1 MGVFLGVLGLMA
13 LAALLL
19 LGLWLWLD
27 ARRTVRRL
35 DRMLSTAIDG
45 GFGEESFDE
54 SAPSALES
62 RMARF
67 LNGSARSLRGVQRQR
82 ESIQRLL
89 SDISHQT
96 KTPLANLKLY
106 SSLLMEEELTPQQRE
121 QAQVI
126 LQQSEKL
133 SFLIETLVK
142 LSRLETDVLAVTPK
156 SQPLSPLLE
165 RAASQAKAAAEH
177 PASMLAVMKL
187 DNAKIEEICKQFKQ
201 VYPVNYNAPG
211 QLVVAGA
218 IEEMDAFKQAVREA
232 GGRGLP
238 VAVGGGFHSPFMDGA
253 SREFSEEA
261 REFELRK
268 PALTVYSNFTTEPY
282 TENVLELME
291 NQINHSLRWQESM
304 ERMAADGFD
313 TFIEVGIGDTLKK
326 LIKRILPEARVYS
339 VSNMEEIEKVKE
351 EMGC

>member
-1 MGVFLGVLGLMA
+1 MGTFLGALGLVA

-106 SSLLMEEELTPQQRE
+106 SSLLMEEELTPRQRE

-126 LQQSEKL
+126 FQQSEKL

-156 SQPLSPLLE
+156 LQPLSPLLE
-165 RAASQAKAAAEH
+165 RAASQAKAAAEQKGIALQLH
-177 PASMLAVMKL
+177 LQQQAEMKALYDLRWTAEALGNLL
-187 DNAKIEEICKQFKQ
+187 DNAVKYTPPGGCIQVSATQYELFCRIDVRDNGIGIAEEEQAQIFGRFYRGRQVREQEGLGIGLYLAREIAQKQGGYLKLSSR
-201 VYPVNYNAPG
+201 PG
-211 QLVVAGA
+211 QGSTFSLYLP
-218 IEEMDAFKQAVREA
+218 
-232 GGRGLP
+232 RG
-238 VAVGGGFHSPFMDGA
+238 
-253 SREFSEEA
+253 
-261 REFELRK
+261 
-268 PALTVYSNFTTEPY
+268 
-282 TENVLELME
+282 
-291 NQINHSLRWQESM
+291 
-304 ERMAADGFD
+304 
-313 TFIEVGIGDTLKK
+313 
-326 LIKRILPEARVYS
+326 
-339 VSNMEEIEKVKE
+339 
-351 EMGC
+351 

>member
-1 MGVFLGVLGLMA
+1 MGTFLGVLGIMA

-19 LGLWLWLD
+19 GLWFWLD
-27 ARRTVRRL
+27 ARRPVRRL
-35 DRMLSTAIDG
+35 DRMLSTPIDG

-106 SSLLMEEELTPQQRE
+106 SSLLMEEELTPRQRE

-156 SQPLSPLLE
+156 SQPLAPLLE
-165 RAASQAKAAAEH
+165 RAASQAKAAAEQKGIALQLH
-177 PASMLAVMKL
+177 LQQQAEMKALYDLRWTAEALGNLL
-187 DNAKIEEICKQFKQ
+187 DNAVKYTPPGGCIQVSATQYELFCRIDVRDNGIGIAEEEQAQIFGRFYRGRQVREQEGLGIGLYLAREIAQKQGGYLKLSSR
-201 VYPVNYNAPG
+201 PG
-211 QLVVAGA
+211 QGSTFSLYLP
-218 IEEMDAFKQAVREA
+218 
-232 GGRGLP
+232 RG
-238 VAVGGGFHSPFMDGA
+238 
-253 SREFSEEA
+253 
-261 REFELRK
+261 
-268 PALTVYSNFTTEPY
+268 
-282 TENVLELME
+282 
-291 NQINHSLRWQESM
+291 
-304 ERMAADGFD
+304 
-313 TFIEVGIGDTLKK
+313 
-326 LIKRILPEARVYS
+326 
-339 VSNMEEIEKVKE
+339 
-351 EMGC
+351 

>member
-1 MGVFLGVLGLMA
+1 MGTFLGALGLVA

-67 LNGSARSLRGVQRQR
+67 LNGSARSLRGLQRQR

-96 KTPLANLKLY
+96 KTPLANLRLY
-106 SSLLMEEELTPQQRE
+106 SSLLMEEELTPRQRE

-165 RAASQAKAAAEH
+165 RAASQAKAAAEQKGIALQLH
-177 PASMLAVMKL
+177 LQQQAEMKALYDLRWTAEALGNLL
-187 DNAKIEEICKQFKQ
+187 DNAVKYTPPGGCIQVSATQYELFCRIDVRDNGIGIAEEEQAQIFGRFYRGRQVREQEGLGIGLYLAREIAQKQGGYLKLSSR
-201 VYPVNYNAPG
+201 PG
-211 QLVVAGA
+211 QGSTFSLYLP
-218 IEEMDAFKQAVREA
+218 
-232 GGRGLP
+232 RG
-238 VAVGGGFHSPFMDGA
+238 
-253 SREFSEEA
+253 
-261 REFELRK
+261 
-268 PALTVYSNFTTEPY
+268 
-282 TENVLELME
+282 
-291 NQINHSLRWQESM
+291 
-304 ERMAADGFD
+304 
-313 TFIEVGIGDTLKK
+313 
-326 LIKRILPEARVYS
+326 
-339 VSNMEEIEKVKE
+339 
-351 EMGC
+351 

>member
-1 MGVFLGVLGLMA
+1 MGVFLGVLGFMA

-96 KTPLANLKLY
+96 KTPLANLRLY
-106 SSLLMEEELTPQQRE
+106 SSLLMEEELTPRQRE

-126 LQQSEKL
+126 FQQSEKL

-156 SQPLSPLLE
+156 LQPLSPLLE
-165 RAASQAKAAAEH
+165 RAASQAKAAAEQKGIALQLH
-177 PASMLAVMKL
+177 LQQQAEMKALYDLRWTAEALGNLL
-187 DNAKIEEICKQFKQ
+187 DNAVKYTPPGGCIQVSATQYELFCRIDVHDNGIGIAEEEQAQIFGRFYRGRQVREQEGLGIGLYLAREIAQKQGGYLKLSSR
-201 VYPVNYNAPG
+201 PG
-211 QLVVAGA
+211 QGSTFSLYLP
-218 IEEMDAFKQAVREA
+218 
-232 GGRGLP
+232 RG
-238 VAVGGGFHSPFMDGA
+238 
-253 SREFSEEA
+253 
-261 REFELRK
+261 
-268 PALTVYSNFTTEPY
+268 
-282 TENVLELME
+282 
-291 NQINHSLRWQESM
+291 
-304 ERMAADGFD
+304 
-313 TFIEVGIGDTLKK
+313 
-326 LIKRILPEARVYS
+326 
-339 VSNMEEIEKVKE
+339 
-351 EMGC
+351 

>member
-13 LAALLL
+13 LAALL

-106 SSLLMEEELTPQQRE
+106 SSLLMEEELTPRQRE

-165 RAASQAKAAAEH
+165 RAASQAKAAAERKGIALQLH
-177 PASMLAVMKL
+177 LQQQAEMRALYDLRWTAEALGNLL
-187 DNAKIEEICKQFKQ
+187 DNAVKYTPPDGCIQVSATQYELFCRIDVRDNGIGVAEEEQAQIFGRFYRGRQVREQEGLGIGLYLAREIAQKQGGYLKLSSR
-201 VYPVNYNAPG
+201 PG
-211 QLVVAGA
+211 QGSTFSLYLP
-218 IEEMDAFKQAVREA
+218 
-232 GGRGLP
+232 RG
-238 VAVGGGFHSPFMDGA
+238 
-253 SREFSEEA
+253 
-261 REFELRK
+261 
-268 PALTVYSNFTTEPY
+268 
-282 TENVLELME
+282 
-291 NQINHSLRWQESM
+291 
-304 ERMAADGFD
+304 
-313 TFIEVGIGDTLKK
+313 
-326 LIKRILPEARVYS
+326 
-339 VSNMEEIEKVKE
+339 
-351 EMGC
+351 

>member
-106 SSLLMEEELTPQQRE
+106 SSLLMEEELTPRQRE

-165 RAASQAKAAAEH
+165 RAASQAKAAAEQKGIALQLH
-177 PASMLAVMKL
+177 LQQQAEMKALYDLRWTAEALGNLL
-187 DNAKIEEICKQFKQ
+187 DNAVKYTPPGGCIQVSATQYELFCRIDVRDNGIGIAEEEQAQIFGRFYRGRQVREQEGLGIGLYLAREIAQKQGGYLKLSSR
-201 VYPVNYNAPG
+201 PG
-211 QLVVAGA
+211 QGSTFSLYLP
-218 IEEMDAFKQAVREA
+218 
-232 GGRGLP
+232 RG
-238 VAVGGGFHSPFMDGA
+238 
-253 SREFSEEA
+253 
-261 REFELRK
+261 
-268 PALTVYSNFTTEPY
+268 
-282 TENVLELME
+282 
-291 NQINHSLRWQESM
+291 
-304 ERMAADGFD
+304 
-313 TFIEVGIGDTLKK
+313 
-326 LIKRILPEARVYS
+326 
-339 VSNMEEIEKVKE
+339 
-351 EMGC
+351 

>member
-1 MGVFLGVLGLMA
+1 MGTFLGVLGIMA

-19 LGLWLWLD
+19 GLWFWLD

-96 KTPLANLKLY
+96 KTPLANLRLY
-106 SSLLMEEELTPQQRE
+106 SSLLMEEELTPRQRE

-165 RAASQAKAAAEH
+165 RAASQAKAAAEQKGIALQLH
-177 PASMLAVMKL
+177 LQQQAEMKALYDLRWTAEALGNLL
-187 DNAKIEEICKQFKQ
+187 DNAVKYTPPGGCIQVSATQYELFCRIDVHDNGIGIAEEEQAQIFGRFYRGRQVREQEGLGIGLYLAREIAQKQGGYLKLSSR
-201 VYPVNYNAPG
+201 PG
-211 QLVVAGA
+211 QGSTFSLYLP
-218 IEEMDAFKQAVREA
+218 
-232 GGRGLP
+232 RG
-238 VAVGGGFHSPFMDGA
+238 
-253 SREFSEEA
+253 
-261 REFELRK
+261 
-268 PALTVYSNFTTEPY
+268 
-282 TENVLELME
+282 
-291 NQINHSLRWQESM
+291 
-304 ERMAADGFD
+304 
-313 TFIEVGIGDTLKK
+313 
-326 LIKRILPEARVYS
+326 
-339 VSNMEEIEKVKE
+339 
-351 EMGC
+351 

>member
-1 MGVFLGVLGLMA
+1 MGVFLGVLGLVA

-96 KTPLANLKLY
+96 KTPLANLRLY
-106 SSLLMEEELTPQQRE
+106 SSLLMEEELTPRQRE

-156 SQPLSPLLE
+156 SQPLAPLLE
-165 RAASQAKAAAEH
+165 RAASQAKAAAERKGIALQLH
-177 PASMLAVMKL
+177 LQQQAEMRALYDLRWTAEALGNLL
-187 DNAKIEEICKQFKQ
+187 DNAVKYTPPGGCIQVSATQYELFCRIDVHDNGIGIAEEEQAQIFGRFYRGRQVREQEGLGIGLYLAREIAQKQGGYLKLSSR
-201 VYPVNYNAPG
+201 PG
-211 QLVVAGA
+211 QGSTFSLYLP
-218 IEEMDAFKQAVREA
+218 
-232 GGRGLP
+232 RG
-238 VAVGGGFHSPFMDGA
+238 
-253 SREFSEEA
+253 
-261 REFELRK
+261 
-268 PALTVYSNFTTEPY
+268 
-282 TENVLELME
+282 
-291 NQINHSLRWQESM
+291 
-304 ERMAADGFD
+304 
-313 TFIEVGIGDTLKK
+313 
-326 LIKRILPEARVYS
+326 
-339 VSNMEEIEKVKE
+339 
-351 EMGC
+351 

>member
-96 KTPLANLKLY
+96 KTPLANLRLY
-106 SSLLMEEELTPQQRE
+106 SSLLMEEELTPRQRE

-126 LQQSEKL
+126 FQQSEKL

-165 RAASQAKAAAEH
+165 RAASQAKAAAEQKGIALQMH
-177 PASMLAVMKL
+177 LQQQAEMKALYDLRWTAEALGNLL
-187 DNAKIEEICKQFKQ
+187 DNAVKYTPPGGCIQVSATQYELFCRIDVRDNGIGVAEEEQAQIFGRFYRGRQVREQEGLGIGLYLAREIAQKQGGYLKLSSR
-201 VYPVNYNAPG
+201 PG
-211 QLVVAGA
+211 QGSTFSLYLP
-218 IEEMDAFKQAVREA
+218 
-232 GGRGLP
+232 RG
-238 VAVGGGFHSPFMDGA
+238 
-253 SREFSEEA
+253 
-261 REFELRK
+261 
-268 PALTVYSNFTTEPY
+268 
-282 TENVLELME
+282 
-291 NQINHSLRWQESM
+291 
-304 ERMAADGFD
+304 
-313 TFIEVGIGDTLKK
+313 
-326 LIKRILPEARVYS
+326 
-339 VSNMEEIEKVKE
+339 
-351 EMGC
+351 

>member
-96 KTPLANLKLY
+96 KTPLANLRLY
-106 SSLLMEEELTPQQRE
+106 SSLLMEEELTPRQRE

-126 LQQSEKL
+126 FQQSEKL

-165 RAASQAKAAAEH
+165 RAASQAKAAAEQKGIALQLH
-177 PASMLAVMKL
+177 LQQQAEMRALYDLRWTAEALGNLL
-187 DNAKIEEICKQFKQ
+187 DNAVKYTPPGGCIQVSATQYELFCRIDVHDNGIGVAEEEQAQIFGRFYRGRQVREQEGLGIGLYLAREIAQKQGGYLKLSSR
-201 VYPVNYNAPG
+201 PG
-211 QLVVAGA
+211 QGSTFSLYLP
-218 IEEMDAFKQAVREA
+218 
-232 GGRGLP
+232 RG
-238 VAVGGGFHSPFMDGA
+238 
-253 SREFSEEA
+253 
-261 REFELRK
+261 
-268 PALTVYSNFTTEPY
+268 
-282 TENVLELME
+282 
-291 NQINHSLRWQESM
+291 
-304 ERMAADGFD
+304 
-313 TFIEVGIGDTLKK
+313 
-326 LIKRILPEARVYS
+326 
-339 VSNMEEIEKVKE
+339 
-351 EMGC
+351 

>member
-1 MGVFLGVLGLMA
+1 MGTFLGVLGLVA

-82 ESIQRLL
+82 ESIQRML

-106 SSLLMEEELTPQQRE
+106 SSLLMEEELTPRQRE

-165 RAASQAKAAAEH
+165 RAASQAKAAAERKGIALQLH
-177 PASMLAVMKL
+177 LQQQAEMKALYDLRWTAEALGNLL
-187 DNAKIEEICKQFKQ
+187 DNAVKYTPPDGCIQVSATQYELFCRIDVRDNGIGVAEEEQAQIFGRFYRGRQVREQEGLGIGLYLAREIAQKQGGYLKLSSR
-201 VYPVNYNAPG
+201 PG
-211 QLVVAGA
+211 QGSTFSLYLP
-218 IEEMDAFKQAVREA
+218 
-232 GGRGLP
+232 RG
-238 VAVGGGFHSPFMDGA
+238 
-253 SREFSEEA
+253 
-261 REFELRK
+261 
-268 PALTVYSNFTTEPY
+268 
-282 TENVLELME
+282 
-291 NQINHSLRWQESM
+291 
-304 ERMAADGFD
+304 
-313 TFIEVGIGDTLKK
+313 
-326 LIKRILPEARVYS
+326 
-339 VSNMEEIEKVKE
+339 
-351 EMGC
+351 

>member
-1 MGVFLGVLGLMA
+1 MGTFLGVLGLVA
-13 LAALLL
+13 LAALL

-96 KTPLANLKLY
+96 KTPLANVKLY
-106 SSLLMEEELTPQQRE
+106 SSLLMEEELTPRQRE

-126 LQQSEKL
+126 FQQSEKL

-156 SQPLSPLLE
+156 SQPLAPLLE
-165 RAASQAKAAAEH
+165 RAASQAKAAAEQKGIALQVQLY
-177 PASMLAVMKL
+177 PQQAEMRALYDLRWTAEALGNLL
-187 DNAKIEEICKQFKQ
+187 DNAVKYTPPGGCIQVSATQYELFCRIDVRDNGIGIAEEEQAQIFGRFYRGRQVREQEGLGIGLYLAREIAQKQGGYLKLSSR
-201 VYPVNYNAPG
+201 PG
-211 QLVVAGA
+211 QGSTFSLYLP
-218 IEEMDAFKQAVREA
+218 
-232 GGRGLP
+232 RG
-238 VAVGGGFHSPFMDGA
+238 
-253 SREFSEEA
+253 
-261 REFELRK
+261 
-268 PALTVYSNFTTEPY
+268 
-282 TENVLELME
+282 
-291 NQINHSLRWQESM
+291 
-304 ERMAADGFD
+304 
-313 TFIEVGIGDTLKK
+313 
-326 LIKRILPEARVYS
+326 
-339 VSNMEEIEKVKE
+339 
-351 EMGC
+351 

>member
-1 MGVFLGVLGLMA
+1 MGTFLGVLGIMA

-106 SSLLMEEELTPQQRE
+106 SSLLMEEELTPRQRE

-156 SQPLSPLLE
+156 LQPLSPLLE
-165 RAASQAKAAAEH
+165 RAVSQVKAAAGQKGIALQLHLQQEEME
-177 PASMLAVMKL
+177 ALYDLRWTAEALGNLL
-187 DNAKIEEICKQFKQ
+187 DNAVKYTPPGGCIQVSAIQYELFCRIDVRDNGIGVAEEEQAQIFGRFYRGRQVREQEGLGIGLYLAREIAQKQGGYLKLSSR
-201 VYPVNYNAPG
+201 PG
-211 QLVVAGA
+211 QGSTFSLYLP
-218 IEEMDAFKQAVREA
+218 
-232 GGRGLP
+232 RG
-238 VAVGGGFHSPFMDGA
+238 
-253 SREFSEEA
+253 
-261 REFELRK
+261 
-268 PALTVYSNFTTEPY
+268 
-282 TENVLELME
+282 
-291 NQINHSLRWQESM
+291 
-304 ERMAADGFD
+304 
-313 TFIEVGIGDTLKK
+313 
-326 LIKRILPEARVYS
+326 
-339 VSNMEEIEKVKE
+339 
-351 EMGC
+351 

>member
-1 MGVFLGVLGLMA
+1 MGTFLGVLGIMA

-19 LGLWLWLD
+19 GLWFWLD

-96 KTPLANLKLY
+96 KTPLANLRLY
-106 SSLLMEEELTPQQRE
+106 SSLLMEEELTPRQRE

-165 RAASQAKAAAEH
+165 RAASQAKAAAERKGIALQLH
-177 PASMLAVMKL
+177 LQQQAEMRALYDLRWTAEALGNLL
-187 DNAKIEEICKQFKQ
+187 DNAVKYTPPDGCIQVSATQYELFCRIDVRDNGIGVAEEEQAQIFGRFYRGRQVREQEGLGIGLYLAREIAQKQGGYLKLSSR
-201 VYPVNYNAPG
+201 PG
-211 QLVVAGA
+211 QGSTFSLYLP
-218 IEEMDAFKQAVREA
+218 
-232 GGRGLP
+232 RG
-238 VAVGGGFHSPFMDGA
+238 
-253 SREFSEEA
+253 
-261 REFELRK
+261 
-268 PALTVYSNFTTEPY
+268 
-282 TENVLELME
+282 
-291 NQINHSLRWQESM
+291 
-304 ERMAADGFD
+304 
-313 TFIEVGIGDTLKK
+313 
-326 LIKRILPEARVYS
+326 
-339 VSNMEEIEKVKE
+339 
-351 EMGC
+351 

>member
-1 MGVFLGVLGLMA
+1 MGTFLGVLGLVA

-96 KTPLANLKLY
+96 KTPLANLRLY
-106 SSLLMEEELTPQQRE
+106 SSLLMEEELTPRQRE

-126 LQQSEKL
+126 FQQSEKL

-156 SQPLSPLLE
+156 LQPLAPLLE
-165 RAASQAKAAAEH
+165 RAASQAKAAAERKGIALQLH
-177 PASMLAVMKL
+177 LQQQAEMKALYDLRWTAEALGNLL
-187 DNAKIEEICKQFKQ
+187 DNAVKYTPPGGCIQVSATQYELFCRIDVRDNGIGIAEEEQAQIFGRFYRGRQVREQEGLGIGLYLAREIAQKQGGYLKLSSR
-201 VYPVNYNAPG
+201 PG
-211 QLVVAGA
+211 QGSTFSLYLP
-218 IEEMDAFKQAVREA
+218 
-232 GGRGLP
+232 RG
-238 VAVGGGFHSPFMDGA
+238 
-253 SREFSEEA
+253 
-261 REFELRK
+261 
-268 PALTVYSNFTTEPY
+268 
-282 TENVLELME
+282 
-291 NQINHSLRWQESM
+291 
-304 ERMAADGFD
+304 
-313 TFIEVGIGDTLKK
+313 
-326 LIKRILPEARVYS
+326 
-339 VSNMEEIEKVKE
+339 
-351 EMGC
+351 

>member
-1 MGVFLGVLGLMA
+1 MGTFLGVLGIMA
-13 LAALLL
+13 LAALL

-106 SSLLMEEELTPQQRE
+106 SSLLMEEELTPRQRE

-126 LQQSEKL
+126 FQQSEKL

-156 SQPLSPLLE
+156 SQPLAPLLE
-165 RAASQAKAAAEH
+165 RAASQAKAAAEQKGIALQLH
-177 PASMLAVMKL
+177 LQQQAEMKALYDLRWTAEALGNLL
-187 DNAKIEEICKQFKQ
+187 DNAVKYTPPGGCIQVSATQYELFCRIDVRDNGIGVAEEEQAQIFGRFYRGRQVREQEGLGIGLYLAREIAQKQGGYLKLSSR
-201 VYPVNYNAPG
+201 PG
-211 QLVVAGA
+211 QGSTFSLYLP
-218 IEEMDAFKQAVREA
+218 
-232 GGRGLP
+232 RG
-238 VAVGGGFHSPFMDGA
+238 
-253 SREFSEEA
+253 
-261 REFELRK
+261 
-268 PALTVYSNFTTEPY
+268 
-282 TENVLELME
+282 
-291 NQINHSLRWQESM
+291 
-304 ERMAADGFD
+304 
-313 TFIEVGIGDTLKK
+313 
-326 LIKRILPEARVYS
+326 
-339 VSNMEEIEKVKE
+339 
-351 EMGC
+351 

>member
-67 LNGSARSLRGVQRQR
+67 LNGSARSLRGLQRQR

-96 KTPLANLKLY
+96 KTPLANLRLY
-106 SSLLMEEELTPQQRE
+106 SSLLMEEELTPRQRE

-126 LQQSEKL
+126 FQQSEKL

-165 RAASQAKAAAEH
+165 RAASQAKAAAEQKGIALQLH
-177 PASMLAVMKL
+177 LQQQAEMKALYDLRWTAEALGNLL
-187 DNAKIEEICKQFKQ
+187 DNAVKYTPPGGCIQVSATQYELFCRIDVRDNGIGIAEEEQAQIFGRFYRGRQVREQEGLGIGLYLAREIAQKQGGYLKLSSR
-201 VYPVNYNAPG
+201 PG
-211 QLVVAGA
+211 QGSTFSLYLP
-218 IEEMDAFKQAVREA
+218 
-232 GGRGLP
+232 RG
-238 VAVGGGFHSPFMDGA
+238 
-253 SREFSEEA
+253 
-261 REFELRK
+261 
-268 PALTVYSNFTTEPY
+268 
-282 TENVLELME
+282 
-291 NQINHSLRWQESM
+291 
-304 ERMAADGFD
+304 
-313 TFIEVGIGDTLKK
+313 
-326 LIKRILPEARVYS
+326 
-339 VSNMEEIEKVKE
+339 
-351 EMGC
+351 

>member
-1 MGVFLGVLGLMA
+1 MGTFLGVLGLVA

-96 KTPLANLKLY
+96 KTPLANLRLY
-106 SSLLMEEELTPQQRE
+106 SSLLMEEELTPRQRE

-165 RAASQAKAAAEH
+165 RAASQAKAAAERKGIALQMH
-177 PASMLAVMKL
+177 LQQQAEMKALYDLRWTAEALGNLL
-187 DNAKIEEICKQFKQ
+187 DNAVKYTPPGGCIQVSATQYELFCRIDVHDNGIGIAEEEQAQIFGRFYRGRQVREQEGLGIGLYLAREIAQKQGGYLKLSSR
-201 VYPVNYNAPG
+201 PG
-211 QLVVAGA
+211 QGSTFSLYLP
-218 IEEMDAFKQAVREA
+218 
-232 GGRGLP
+232 RG
-238 VAVGGGFHSPFMDGA
+238 
-253 SREFSEEA
+253 
-261 REFELRK
+261 
-268 PALTVYSNFTTEPY
+268 
-282 TENVLELME
+282 
-291 NQINHSLRWQESM
+291 
-304 ERMAADGFD
+304 
-313 TFIEVGIGDTLKK
+313 
-326 LIKRILPEARVYS
+326 
-339 VSNMEEIEKVKE
+339 
-351 EMGC
+351 

>member
-106 SSLLMEEELTPQQRE
+106 SSLLMEEELTPRQRE

-165 RAASQAKAAAEH
+165 RAVSQAKAAAERKGIALQLH
-177 PASMLAVMKL
+177 LQQQAEMRALYDLRWTAEALGNLL
-187 DNAKIEEICKQFKQ
+187 DNAVKYTPPDGCIQVSATQYELFCRIDVRDNGIGIAEEEQAQIFGRFYRGRQVREQEGLGIGLYIAREIAQKQGGYLKLSSR
-201 VYPVNYNAPG
+201 PG
-211 QLVVAGA
+211 QGSTFSLYLP
-218 IEEMDAFKQAVREA
+218 
-232 GGRGLP
+232 RG
-238 VAVGGGFHSPFMDGA
+238 
-253 SREFSEEA
+253 
-261 REFELRK
+261 
-268 PALTVYSNFTTEPY
+268 
-282 TENVLELME
+282 
-291 NQINHSLRWQESM
+291 
-304 ERMAADGFD
+304 
-313 TFIEVGIGDTLKK
+313 
-326 LIKRILPEARVYS
+326 
-339 VSNMEEIEKVKE
+339 
-351 EMGC
+351 

>member
-96 KTPLANLKLY
+96 KTPLANLRLY
-106 SSLLMEEELTPQQRE
+106 SSLLMEEELTPRQRE

-126 LQQSEKL
+126 FQQSEKL

-156 SQPLSPLLE
+156 LQPLAPLLE
-165 RAASQAKAAAEH
+165 RAASQAKAAAERKGIALQLH
-177 PASMLAVMKL
+177 LQQQAEMKALYDLRWTAEALGNLL
-187 DNAKIEEICKQFKQ
+187 DNAVKYTPPGGCIQVSATQYELFCRIDVRDNGIGIAEEEQAQIFGRFYRGRQVREQEGLGIGLYLAREIAQKQGGYLKLSSR
-201 VYPVNYNAPG
+201 PG
-211 QLVVAGA
+211 QGSTFSLYLP
-218 IEEMDAFKQAVREA
+218 
-232 GGRGLP
+232 RG
-238 VAVGGGFHSPFMDGA
+238 
-253 SREFSEEA
+253 
-261 REFELRK
+261 
-268 PALTVYSNFTTEPY
+268 
-282 TENVLELME
+282 
-291 NQINHSLRWQESM
+291 
-304 ERMAADGFD
+304 
-313 TFIEVGIGDTLKK
+313 
-326 LIKRILPEARVYS
+326 
-339 VSNMEEIEKVKE
+339 
-351 EMGC
+351 

>member
-19 LGLWLWLD
+19 GLWFWLD

-96 KTPLANLKLY
+96 KTPLANLRLY
-106 SSLLMEEELTPQQRE
+106 SSLLMEEELTPRQRE

-126 LQQSEKL
+126 FQQSEKL

-165 RAASQAKAAAEH
+165 RAVSQAKAAAEQKGIALQLH
-177 PASMLAVMKL
+177 LQQQAEMKALYDLRWTAEALGNLL
-187 DNAKIEEICKQFKQ
+187 DNAVKYTPPGGCIQVSATQYELFCRIDVRDNGIGIAEEEQAQIFGRFYRGRQVREQEGLGIGLYLAREIAQKQGGYLKLSSR
-201 VYPVNYNAPG
+201 PG
-211 QLVVAGA
+211 QGSTFSLYLP
-218 IEEMDAFKQAVREA
+218 
-232 GGRGLP
+232 RG
-238 VAVGGGFHSPFMDGA
+238 
-253 SREFSEEA
+253 
-261 REFELRK
+261 
-268 PALTVYSNFTTEPY
+268 
-282 TENVLELME
+282 
-291 NQINHSLRWQESM
+291 
-304 ERMAADGFD
+304 
-313 TFIEVGIGDTLKK
+313 
-326 LIKRILPEARVYS
+326 
-339 VSNMEEIEKVKE
+339 
-351 EMGC
+351 

>member
-13 LAALLL
+13 LAALLLL

-96 KTPLANLKLY
+96 KTPLANLRLY
-106 SSLLMEEELTPQQRE
+106 SSLLMEEELTPRQRE

-126 LQQSEKL
+126 FQQSEKL

-165 RAASQAKAAAEH
+165 RAASQAKAAAEQKGIALQLH
-177 PASMLAVMKL
+177 LQQQAEMRALYDLRWTAEALGNLL
-187 DNAKIEEICKQFKQ
+187 DNAVKYTPPGGCIQVSATQYELFCRIDVRDNGIGVAEEEQAQIFGRFYRGRQVREQEGLGIGLYLAREIAQKQGGYLKLSSR
-201 VYPVNYNAPG
+201 PG
-211 QLVVAGA
+211 QGSTFSLYLP
-218 IEEMDAFKQAVREA
+218 
-232 GGRGLP
+232 RG
-238 VAVGGGFHSPFMDGA
+238 
-253 SREFSEEA
+253 
-261 REFELRK
+261 
-268 PALTVYSNFTTEPY
+268 
-282 TENVLELME
+282 
-291 NQINHSLRWQESM
+291 
-304 ERMAADGFD
+304 
-313 TFIEVGIGDTLKK
+313 
-326 LIKRILPEARVYS
+326 
-339 VSNMEEIEKVKE
+339 
-351 EMGC
+351 

>member
-1 MGVFLGVLGLMA
+1 MGTFLGALGLA
-13 LAALLL
+13 GLL

-67 LNGSARSLRGVQRQR
+67 LNGSARSLRGMQRQR
-82 ESIQRLL
+82 ESIQRML

-106 SSLLMEEELTPQQRE
+106 SSLLMEEELTPRQRE

-126 LQQSEKL
+126 FQQSEKL

-156 SQPLSPLLE
+156 FQPLSPLLE
-165 RAASQAKAAAEH
+165 RAASQAKAAAEQKGIALQLH
-177 PASMLAVMKL
+177 LQQQAEMKALYDLRWTAEALGNLL
-187 DNAKIEEICKQFKQ
+187 DNAVKYTPPGGCIQVSATQYELFCRIDVRDNGIGVAEEEQAQIFGRFYRGRQVREQEGLGIGLYLAREIVQKQGGYLKLSSR
-201 VYPVNYNAPG
+201 PG
-211 QLVVAGA
+211 QGSTFSLYLP
-218 IEEMDAFKQAVREA
+218 
-232 GGRGLP
+232 RG
-238 VAVGGGFHSPFMDGA
+238 
-253 SREFSEEA
+253 
-261 REFELRK
+261 
-268 PALTVYSNFTTEPY
+268 
-282 TENVLELME
+282 
-291 NQINHSLRWQESM
+291 
-304 ERMAADGFD
+304 
-313 TFIEVGIGDTLKK
+313 
-326 LIKRILPEARVYS
+326 
-339 VSNMEEIEKVKE
+339 
-351 EMGC
+351 

>member
-1 MGVFLGVLGLMA
+1 MGTFLGVLGLVA

-96 KTPLANLKLY
+96 KTPLANLRLY
-106 SSLLMEEELTPQQRE
+106 SSLLMEEELTPRQRE

-126 LQQSEKL
+126 FQQSEKL

-156 SQPLSPLLE
+156 SQPLAPLLE
-165 RAASQAKAAAEH
+165 RAASQAKAAAEQKGIALQLH
-177 PASMLAVMKL
+177 LQQQAEMKALYDLRWTAEALGNLL
-187 DNAKIEEICKQFKQ
+187 DNAVKYTPPGGCIQVSATQYELFCRIDVRDNGIGVAEEEQAQIFGRFYRGRQVREQEGLGIGLYLAREIAQKQGGYLKLSSR
-201 VYPVNYNAPG
+201 PG
-211 QLVVAGA
+211 QGSTFSLYLP
-218 IEEMDAFKQAVREA
+218 
-232 GGRGLP
+232 RG
-238 VAVGGGFHSPFMDGA
+238 
-253 SREFSEEA
+253 
-261 REFELRK
+261 
-268 PALTVYSNFTTEPY
+268 
-282 TENVLELME
+282 
-291 NQINHSLRWQESM
+291 
-304 ERMAADGFD
+304 
-313 TFIEVGIGDTLKK
+313 
-326 LIKRILPEARVYS
+326 
-339 VSNMEEIEKVKE
+339 
-351 EMGC
+351 

>member
-1 MGVFLGVLGLMA
+1 MGIFLGVLGLA
-13 LAALLL
+13 GLL

-67 LNGSARSLRGVQRQR
+67 LNGSARSLRGLQRQR

-106 SSLLMEEELTPQQRE
+106 SSLLMEEELTPRQRE

-126 LQQSEKL
+126 FQQSEKL

-156 SQPLSPLLE
+156 LQPLAPLLE
-165 RAASQAKAAAEH
+165 RAVSQAKAAAEQKGIALQLH
-177 PASMLAVMKL
+177 LQQQAEMKALYDLRWTAEALGNLL
-187 DNAKIEEICKQFKQ
+187 DNAVKYTPPGGCIQVSATQYELFCRIDVRDDGIGVAEEEQAQIFGRFYRGRQVREQEGLGIGLYLAREIAQKQGGYLKLSSR
-201 VYPVNYNAPG
+201 PG
-211 QLVVAGA
+211 QGSTFSLYLP
-218 IEEMDAFKQAVREA
+218 
-232 GGRGLP
+232 RG
-238 VAVGGGFHSPFMDGA
+238 
-253 SREFSEEA
+253 
-261 REFELRK
+261 
-268 PALTVYSNFTTEPY
+268 
-282 TENVLELME
+282 
-291 NQINHSLRWQESM
+291 
-304 ERMAADGFD
+304 
-313 TFIEVGIGDTLKK
+313 
-326 LIKRILPEARVYS
+326 
-339 VSNMEEIEKVKE
+339 
-351 EMGC
+351 

>member
-1 MGVFLGVLGLMA
+1 MGTFLGVLGIMA

-19 LGLWLWLD
+19 GLWFWLD

-82 ESIQRLL
+82 ESIQRML

-106 SSLLMEEELTPQQRE
+106 SSLLMEEELTPRQRE

-126 LQQSEKL
+126 FQQSEKL

-165 RAASQAKAAAEH
+165 RAASQAKAAAEQKGIALQLH
-177 PASMLAVMKL
+177 LQQQAEMKALYDLRWTAEALGNLL
-187 DNAKIEEICKQFKQ
+187 DNAVKYTPPGGCIQVSATQYELFCRIDVRDNGIGIAEEEQAQIFGRFYRGRQVREQEGLGIGLYLAREIAQKQGGYLKLSSR
-201 VYPVNYNAPG
+201 PG
-211 QLVVAGA
+211 QGSTFSLYLP
-218 IEEMDAFKQAVREA
+218 
-232 GGRGLP
+232 RG
-238 VAVGGGFHSPFMDGA
+238 
-253 SREFSEEA
+253 
-261 REFELRK
+261 
-268 PALTVYSNFTTEPY
+268 
-282 TENVLELME
+282 
-291 NQINHSLRWQESM
+291 
-304 ERMAADGFD
+304 
-313 TFIEVGIGDTLKK
+313 
-326 LIKRILPEARVYS
+326 
-339 VSNMEEIEKVKE
+339 
-351 EMGC
+351 

>member
-1 MGVFLGVLGLMA
+1 MGTFLGVLGLMA

-96 KTPLANLKLY
+96 KTPLANLRLY

-165 RAASQAKAAAEH
+165 RAVSQAKAAAEQKGIALQLH
-177 PASMLAVMKL
+177 LQQQAEMRALYDLRWTAEALGNLL
-187 DNAKIEEICKQFKQ
+187 DNAVKYTSPGGCIQVSATQYELFCRIDVRDNGIGIAEEEQAQIFGRFYRGRQVREQEGLGIGLYLAREIAQKQGGYLKLSSR
-201 VYPVNYNAPG
+201 PG
-211 QLVVAGA
+211 QGSTFSLYLP
-218 IEEMDAFKQAVREA
+218 
-232 GGRGLP
+232 RG
-238 VAVGGGFHSPFMDGA
+238 
-253 SREFSEEA
+253 
-261 REFELRK
+261 
-268 PALTVYSNFTTEPY
+268 
-282 TENVLELME
+282 
-291 NQINHSLRWQESM
+291 
-304 ERMAADGFD
+304 
-313 TFIEVGIGDTLKK
+313 
-326 LIKRILPEARVYS
+326 
-339 VSNMEEIEKVKE
+339 
-351 EMGC
+351 

>member
-1 MGVFLGVLGLMA
+1 MGTFLGVLGFMA

-96 KTPLANLKLY
+96 KTPLANLRLY
-106 SSLLMEEELTPQQRE
+106 SSLLMEEELTPRQRE

-165 RAASQAKAAAEH
+165 RAVSQAKAAAEQKGIALQLH
-177 PASMLAVMKL
+177 LQQQAEMKALYDLRWTAEALGNLL
-187 DNAKIEEICKQFKQ
+187 DNAVKYTPPGGCIQVSATQYELFCRIDVRDNGIGIAEEEQAQIFGRFYRGRQVREQEGLGIGLYLAREIAQKQGGYLKLSSR
-201 VYPVNYNAPG
+201 PG
-211 QLVVAGA
+211 QGSTFSLYLP
-218 IEEMDAFKQAVREA
+218 
-232 GGRGLP
+232 RG
-238 VAVGGGFHSPFMDGA
+238 
-253 SREFSEEA
+253 
-261 REFELRK
+261 
-268 PALTVYSNFTTEPY
+268 
-282 TENVLELME
+282 
-291 NQINHSLRWQESM
+291 
-304 ERMAADGFD
+304 
-313 TFIEVGIGDTLKK
+313 
-326 LIKRILPEARVYS
+326 
-339 VSNMEEIEKVKE
+339 
-351 EMGC
+351 

>member
-1 MGVFLGVLGLMA
+1 MGIFLGVLGLVA

-106 SSLLMEEELTPQQRE
+106 SSLLMEEELTPRQRE

-142 LSRLETDVLAVTPK
+142 LSRLETDVLVVTPK
-156 SQPLSPLLE
+156 LQPLSPLLE
-165 RAASQAKAAAEH
+165 RAASQAKAAAEQKGIALQLH
-177 PASMLAVMKL
+177 LQQQAEMKALYDLRWTAEALGNLL
-187 DNAKIEEICKQFKQ
+187 DNAVKYTPPGGCIQVSATQYELFCRIDVHDNGIGVAEEEQAQIFGRFYRGRQVREQEGLGIGLYLAREIAQKQGGYLKLSSR
-201 VYPVNYNAPG
+201 PG
-211 QLVVAGA
+211 QGSTFSLYLP
-218 IEEMDAFKQAVREA
+218 
-232 GGRGLP
+232 RG
-238 VAVGGGFHSPFMDGA
+238 
-253 SREFSEEA
+253 
-261 REFELRK
+261 
-268 PALTVYSNFTTEPY
+268 
-282 TENVLELME
+282 
-291 NQINHSLRWQESM
+291 
-304 ERMAADGFD
+304 
-313 TFIEVGIGDTLKK
+313 
-326 LIKRILPEARVYS
+326 
-339 VSNMEEIEKVKE
+339 
-351 EMGC
+351 

>member
-1 MGVFLGVLGLMA
+1 MGTFLGALGLA
-13 LAALLL
+13 GLL

-67 LNGSARSLRGVQRQR
+67 LNGSARSLRGMQRQR
-82 ESIQRLL
+82 ESIQRML

-106 SSLLMEEELTPQQRE
+106 SSLLMEEELTPRQRE

-126 LQQSEKL
+126 FQQSEKL

-165 RAASQAKAAAEH
+165 RAASQAKAAAEQKGIALQLH
-177 PASMLAVMKL
+177 LQQQAEMKALYDLRWTAEALGNLL
-187 DNAKIEEICKQFKQ
+187 DNAVKYTPPGGCIQVSATQYELFCRIDVRDNGIGIAEEEQAQIFGRFYRGRQVREQEGLGIGLYLAREIAQKQGGYLKLSSR
-201 VYPVNYNAPG
+201 PG
-211 QLVVAGA
+211 QGSTFSLYLP
-218 IEEMDAFKQAVREA
+218 
-232 GGRGLP
+232 RG
-238 VAVGGGFHSPFMDGA
+238 
-253 SREFSEEA
+253 
-261 REFELRK
+261 
-268 PALTVYSNFTTEPY
+268 
-282 TENVLELME
+282 
-291 NQINHSLRWQESM
+291 
-304 ERMAADGFD
+304 
-313 TFIEVGIGDTLKK
+313 
-326 LIKRILPEARVYS
+326 
-339 VSNMEEIEKVKE
+339 
-351 EMGC
+351 

>member
-1 MGVFLGVLGLMA
+1 MGTFLGVLGLMA

-19 LGLWLWLD
+19 LGLWFWLD

-35 DRMLSTAIDG
+35 ERMLSLAVGG
-45 GFGEESFDE
+45 GFEEESFDE

-106 SSLLMEEELTPQQRE
+106 SSLLMEEELTPRQRE

-165 RAASQAKAAAEH
+165 RAVSQAKAAAGQKGIALQLHLQQQAE
-177 PASMLAVMKL
+177 MKALYDLRWTAEALGNLL
-187 DNAKIEEICKQFKQ
+187 DNAVKYTPPGGCIQVSATQYELFCRIDVRDNGIGIAEEEQAQIFGRFYRGRQVREQEGLGIGLYLAREIAQKQGGYLKLSSR
-201 VYPVNYNAPG
+201 PG
-211 QLVVAGA
+211 QGSTFSLYLP
-218 IEEMDAFKQAVREA
+218 
-232 GGRGLP
+232 RG
-238 VAVGGGFHSPFMDGA
+238 
-253 SREFSEEA
+253 
-261 REFELRK
+261 
-268 PALTVYSNFTTEPY
+268 
-282 TENVLELME
+282 
-291 NQINHSLRWQESM
+291 
-304 ERMAADGFD
+304 
-313 TFIEVGIGDTLKK
+313 
-326 LIKRILPEARVYS
+326 
-339 VSNMEEIEKVKE
+339 
-351 EMGC
+351 

>member
-13 LAALLL
+13 LAALLLL

-67 LNGSARSLRGVQRQR
+67 LNGSARSLRGLQRQR

-96 KTPLANLKLY
+96 KTPLANLRLY
-106 SSLLMEEELTPQQRE
+106 SSLLMEEELTPRQRE

-165 RAASQAKAAAEH
+165 RAASQAKAAAEQKGIALQLH
-177 PASMLAVMKL
+177 LQQQAEMKALYDLRWTAEALGNLL
-187 DNAKIEEICKQFKQ
+187 DNAVKYTPPGGCIQVSATQYELFCRIDVRDNGIGIAEEEQAQIFGRFYRGRQVREQEGLGIGLYLAREIAQKQGGYLKLSSR
-201 VYPVNYNAPG
+201 PG
-211 QLVVAGA
+211 QGSTFSLYLP
-218 IEEMDAFKQAVREA
+218 
-232 GGRGLP
+232 RG
-238 VAVGGGFHSPFMDGA
+238 
-253 SREFSEEA
+253 
-261 REFELRK
+261 
-268 PALTVYSNFTTEPY
+268 
-282 TENVLELME
+282 
-291 NQINHSLRWQESM
+291 
-304 ERMAADGFD
+304 
-313 TFIEVGIGDTLKK
+313 
-326 LIKRILPEARVYS
+326 
-339 VSNMEEIEKVKE
+339 
-351 EMGC
+351 

>member
-1 MGVFLGVLGLMA
+1 MGTFLGVLGLVA
-13 LAALLL
+13 LAALL

-96 KTPLANLKLY
+96 KTPLANLRLY
-106 SSLLMEEELTPQQRE
+106 SSLLMEEELTPRQRE

-165 RAASQAKAAAEH
+165 RAASQAKAAAERKGIALQLH
-177 PASMLAVMKL
+177 LQQQAEMKALYDLRWTAEALGNLL
-187 DNAKIEEICKQFKQ
+187 DNAVKYTSPGGCIQVSATQYELFCRIDVRDNGIGIAEEEQAQIFGRFYRGRQVREQEGLGIGLYLAREIAQKQGGYLKLSSR
-201 VYPVNYNAPG
+201 PG
-211 QLVVAGA
+211 QGSTFSLYLP
-218 IEEMDAFKQAVREA
+218 
-232 GGRGLP
+232 RG
-238 VAVGGGFHSPFMDGA
+238 
-253 SREFSEEA
+253 
-261 REFELRK
+261 
-268 PALTVYSNFTTEPY
+268 
-282 TENVLELME
+282 
-291 NQINHSLRWQESM
+291 
-304 ERMAADGFD
+304 
-313 TFIEVGIGDTLKK
+313 
-326 LIKRILPEARVYS
+326 
-339 VSNMEEIEKVKE
+339 
-351 EMGC
+351 

>member
-1 MGVFLGVLGLMA
+1 MGIFLGVLGLA
-13 LAALLL
+13 GLL

-106 SSLLMEEELTPQQRE
+106 SSLLMEEELTPRQRE

-126 LQQSEKL
+126 FQQSEKL

-165 RAASQAKAAAEH
+165 RAASQAKAAAEQKGIALQVQLY
-177 PASMLAVMKL
+177 PQQAEMKALYDLRWTAEALGNLL
-187 DNAKIEEICKQFKQ
+187 DNAVKYTPPGGCIQVSAIPYELFCRIDVRDNGIGVAEEEQAQIFGRFYRGRQVREQEGLGIGLYLAREIAQKQGGYLKLSSR
-201 VYPVNYNAPG
+201 PG
-211 QLVVAGA
+211 QGSTFSLYLP
-218 IEEMDAFKQAVREA
+218 
-232 GGRGLP
+232 RG
-238 VAVGGGFHSPFMDGA
+238 
-253 SREFSEEA
+253 
-261 REFELRK
+261 
-268 PALTVYSNFTTEPY
+268 
-282 TENVLELME
+282 
-291 NQINHSLRWQESM
+291 
-304 ERMAADGFD
+304 
-313 TFIEVGIGDTLKK
+313 
-326 LIKRILPEARVYS
+326 
-339 VSNMEEIEKVKE
+339 
-351 EMGC
+351 

>member
-1 MGVFLGVLGLMA
+1 MGTFLGVLGIMA

-19 LGLWLWLD
+19 GLWFWLD

-96 KTPLANLKLY
+96 KTPLANLRLY
-106 SSLLMEEELTPQQRE
+106 SSLLMEEELTPRQRE

-142 LSRLETDVLAVTPK
+142 LSRLETDVLVVTPK
-156 SQPLSPLLE
+156 LQPLSPLLE
-165 RAASQAKAAAEH
+165 RAASQAKAAAERKGIALQLH
-177 PASMLAVMKL
+177 LQQQAEMRALYDLRWTAEALGNLL
-187 DNAKIEEICKQFKQ
+187 DNAVKYTPPGGCIQVSATQYELFCRIDVRDNGIGVAEEEQAQIFGRFYRGRQVREQEGLGIGLYLAREIAQKQGGYLKLSSR
-201 VYPVNYNAPG
+201 PG
-211 QLVVAGA
+211 QGSTFSLYLP
-218 IEEMDAFKQAVREA
+218 
-232 GGRGLP
+232 RG
-238 VAVGGGFHSPFMDGA
+238 
-253 SREFSEEA
+253 
-261 REFELRK
+261 
-268 PALTVYSNFTTEPY
+268 
-282 TENVLELME
+282 
-291 NQINHSLRWQESM
+291 
-304 ERMAADGFD
+304 
-313 TFIEVGIGDTLKK
+313 
-326 LIKRILPEARVYS
+326 
-339 VSNMEEIEKVKE
+339 
-351 EMGC
+351 